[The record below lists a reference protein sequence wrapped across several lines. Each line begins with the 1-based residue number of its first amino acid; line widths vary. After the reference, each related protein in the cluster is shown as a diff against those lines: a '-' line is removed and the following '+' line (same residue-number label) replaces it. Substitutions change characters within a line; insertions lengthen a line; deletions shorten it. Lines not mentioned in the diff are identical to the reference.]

1 MSEITDE
8 TKSPWGILT
17 GIRPAKIATK
27 LLDEGM
33 SDDEVISYFINEC
46 GTTYEKASLALE
58 AARALRP
65 IRDDMYQDGGSIYI
79 GIRFARAGVFTALLL
94 PTAQSRR
101 RLLCLSI

>member
-46 GTTYEKASLALE
+46 GTTYEKAVSCLRGGE
-58 AARALRP
+58 SIAA
-65 IRDDMYQDGGSIYI
+65 D
-79 GIRFARAGVFTALLL
+79 T
-94 PTAQSRR
+94 
-101 RLLCLSI
+101 